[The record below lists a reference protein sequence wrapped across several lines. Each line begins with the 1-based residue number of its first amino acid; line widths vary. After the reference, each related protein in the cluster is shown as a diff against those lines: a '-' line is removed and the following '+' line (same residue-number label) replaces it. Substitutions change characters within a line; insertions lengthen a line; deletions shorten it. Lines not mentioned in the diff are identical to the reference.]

1 MDWILLRTISASD
14 SRATWWRV
22 ERLSPYLMSG
32 KPPGLSQLKSFI
44 ECEMY
49 DADILGVVGFDVV
62 QDIGYQ
68 KYNVV
73 FRVEAEVP
81 PTGEGETLTNW
92 NADAVELQGNLSRFT
107 ADPEQRAQG

>member
-1 MDWILLRTISASD
+1 
-14 SRATWWRV
+14 
-22 ERLSPYLMSG
+22 
-32 KPPGLSQLKSFI
+32 
-44 ECEMY
+44 MY

-62 QDIGYQ
+62 QDVGYQ
-68 KYNVV
+68 VRPVSPLQKDNVV
-73 FRVEAEVP
+73 FRVEAEIP